1 MSKDRTDIETI
12 DPHHPGHAAAQAEL
26 NELVRAEII
35 RRNKNFE
42 PSPCEGNELTADFA
56 YKVIESVAL
65 TAIFHLHEAEER
77 VTEDKEKTAR
87 ISNIREKLE
96 ELQSDAEAASSSSG
110 DAMSYS
116 DDASTKVGDLLCDL
130 PEEE

>member
-26 NELVRAEII
+26 NELVRAEMI

-42 PSPCEGNELTADFA
+42 CEGNELTADFA

-77 VTEDKEKTAR
+77 VTEDKEKTALFTR
-87 ISNIREKLE
+87 LREGLE

-110 DAMSYS
+110 DATQYA
-116 DDASTKVGDLLCDL
+116 DDASHKAGDLLCDL